1 MKQEEFNKMMDNYI
15 EEKRKKMKTQWN
27 RILPTNELLFDR
39 WEKAEMLN
47 SGENTSVY
55 DSSVIMG
62 NVKIGRNVWV
72 GPFTVIE
79 GIHGVVEIGDNCN
92 ISSGVQ
98 IFTHD
103 SVKRVLSSGEKDL
116 ETGDV
121 YIGENT
127 YIGGLTIVSKGVS
140 IGKYCVIGANSL
152 VNKDIPDYSIA
163 FGTPIKIMGKVEF
176 QDGDINFVYF

>member
-1 MKQEEFNKMMDNYI
+1 MKQEDFNKMLDRYL
-15 EEKRKKMKTQWN
+15 EEKREKMKTQWN

-39 WEKAEMLN
+39 WEKAKMLKTDEN
-47 SGENTSVY
+47 SSVY
-55 DSSVIMG
+55 DTSVIMG
-62 NVKIGRNVWV
+62 DVKIGRNVWV

-79 GIHGVVEIGDNCN
+79 GINGNIEIGDNCN

-103 SVKRVLSSGEKDL
+103 SVKRVLSGGKEEL

-121 YIGENT
+121 YIGRNT
-127 YIGGLTIVSKGVS
+127 YIGGLTIITKGVS
-140 IGKYCVIGANSL
+140 IGNYCVIGANSL

-163 FGTPIKIMGKVEF
+163 FGNPAKVKGRVDF
-176 QDGDINFVYF
+176 KDGNINFVYF